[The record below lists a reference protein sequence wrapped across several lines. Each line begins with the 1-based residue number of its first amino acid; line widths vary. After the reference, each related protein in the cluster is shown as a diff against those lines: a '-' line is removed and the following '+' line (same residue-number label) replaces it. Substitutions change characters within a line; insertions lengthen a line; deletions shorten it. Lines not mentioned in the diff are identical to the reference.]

1 MSRRPLF
8 WRLVK
13 KTGGDRFRPNSFIR
27 FVAISIIGCSLIAS
41 TQTRAAPQSTAAV
54 VPQLVSFSG
63 NATDAQAKPTAGI
76 AGVAFAIY
84 NAQYDGVPLWNETQ
98 NVTAYAKGN
107 YTVQWTFRAWQPF
120 SPGQGGSW
128 PSSSA

>member
-1 MSRRPLF
+1 
-8 WRLVK
+8 
-13 KTGGDRFRPNSFIR
+13 
-27 FVAISIIGCSLIAS
+27 
-41 TQTRAAPQSTAAV
+41 